1 MTIIHIKATI
11 DVEDRLL
18 SELMTLLLKN
28 GFKPEK
34 YLGLNSKI
42 IMAKKEMVKK

>member
-1 MTIIHIKATI
+1 MG
-11 DVEDRLL
+11 VEDKLL
-18 SELMTLLLKN
+18 SELMNFLSKN

-42 IMAKKEMVKK
+42 IMAKKDIEDVLK